1 MPIYHLSIRLR
12 ERLYQDD
19 EGEEIAGEMEMRE
32 QALQTVRNLTR
43 TASLA
48 VPDWLDCILEVTNE
62 AGTWCSGSP
71 SPKPENRRSTTR
83 GSRVMGLSFRFR
95 P

>member
-1 MPIYHLSIRLR
+1 MPVYHLSIRQGP
-12 ERLYQDD
+12 RLYHDD

-32 QALQTVRNLTR
+32 QALETVRDLTR

-62 AGTWCSGSP
+62 SGDLVLRLP
-71 SPKPENRRSTTR
+71 FAEAVQP
-83 GSRVMGLSFRFR
+83 
-95 P
+95 